1 MDEHQGV
8 ASRVLREVHNIQ
20 ARSFTPEFEDPQ
32 GTQHPADTEPHEQT
46 WESENVQLAAMG
58 QQLYAF
64 AQANHT
70 HMRTVKGGRQ
80 ALARFAAECDVG
92 EDVTF
97 PSAWTKESS
106 LANRTL
112 EKWIAHPSNP
122 FGRAEET
129 DQDIWGDTENVA
141 PSGHPAR
148 TQETLEQTTDDEIR
162 VNSGQQVRKTSGKHQ
177 RQSLGGGVRTSIRQR
192 RAETT
197 AKRPTTQDATL
208 IEVIRM
214 FETRFNQQMDE
225 IKSLKT
231 QNDKMMKEIKLLR
244 EQITQEPSQNRSWAA
259 IAATNESTAQRERTS
274 QSPSN
279 TNNHRATAM
288 NQQTMPGI
296 VIDLTEVRSTQFDK
310 SDVKAIRERVRQAF
324 DSHNMTRD
332 IGLVG
337 IARLGGE
344 TTRVKVCMRTHEEVR
359 VARIHNEWL
368 GTHFQ
373 GARMQGAQ
381 WHAIKV
387 DRVSKYAICDES
399 QIRLRPDACARLG
412 EENGIVIKKM
422 QFVGRQTP
430 DKRYCSVVIYV
441 EDKQEADRLLD
452 RQTVEADGE
461 IAFTRQYEQREPIK
475 RCYKCQKYRHEAYKC
490 PDAEQTC
497 GNCAEKGHTY
507 KECQTQTLRCANC
520 GGGHRSND
528 RGCTTYQEEL
538 KRINSPNE

>member
-1 MDEHQGV
+1 MNKRGKTKTQDWQRWV
-8 ASRVLREVHNIQ
+8 DSYKPLRKRTTRTCEPSGEG
-20 ARSFTPEFEDPQ
+20 ARP
-32 GTQHPADTEPHEQT
+32 
-46 WESENVQLAAMG
+46 
-58 QQLYAF
+58 
-64 AQANHT
+64 
-70 HMRTVKGGRQ
+70 GRG
-80 ALARFAAECDVG
+80 LPRIAAECQVG

-112 EKWIAHPSNP
+112 EKWIAHPNNP
-122 FGRAEET
+122 FGRVEET
-129 DQDIWGDTENVA
+129 DHGIWGDTENVTPNGYPA
-141 PSGHPAR
+141 P

-162 VNSGQQVRKTSGKHQ
+162 VNAGHQAREMSGGHQ
-177 RQSLGGGVRTSIRQR
+177 RQSLGGGARTSIRQR
-192 RAETT
+192 RVDNT
-197 AKRPTTQDATL
+197 ARKSTTQDAAL
-208 IEVIRM
+208 IEVVRM
-214 FETRFNQQMDE
+214 FEARFNQQMDE
-225 IKSLKT
+225 IKNLKA
-231 QNDKMMKEIKLLR
+231 QNDEMLKEIKLLR
-244 EQITQEPSQNRSWAA
+244 EQITQEPNQNRSWAS
-259 IAATNESTAQRERTS
+259 IAAANEPSFQRERTS
-274 QSPSN
+274 PSPSN

-310 SDVKAIRERVRQAF
+310 NDVKAIRERVRQAF
-324 DSHNMTRD
+324 DSHDMTRD

-399 QIRLRPDACARLG
+399 QIRLRPDACTRLG

-452 RQTVEADGE
+452 QQTIEADGE

-475 RCYKCQKYRHEAYKC
+475 RCYKCQKYRHEASKC
-490 PDAEQTC
+490 RDEEQTC

-507 KECQTQTLRCANC
+507 RECQTQTPKCANC
-520 GGGHRSND
+520 GGGHKSND
-528 RGCTTYQEEL
+528 KGCITYQEEL
-538 KRINSPNE
+538 KRVNASNE